1 MWCNHCGAQLPD
13 GSRFCTICGA
23 SQPQFNGG
31 YQRPNLEQWRQNEA
45 QRQQTRTSLLVEPLR
60 KISNYKIAVLIL
72 SAIIFVITYAG
83 LKSVSSYR
91 ASSDDLIGILAFLVL
106 FGIALIVIEILILVE
121 FKHAG
126 EYDTGFQKVYTMYL
140 AYIILS
146 FVSGLMKAPWDSII
160 DIAATVVG
168 IIYVYHFYHSMAD
181 IVRPLST
188 AAARRW
194 ETLFKVYVASC
205 VVTFIGAFM
214 VVIQALNVKDKL
226 YTYSR
231 AYEEAM
237 AFLRVASWIVIIAEV
252 ISLVLM
258 IVEVVYLRA
267 SVDKM
272 ASSSGYPGEN
282 GMER

>member
-72 SAIIFVITYAG
+72 SAIIFVI
-83 LKSVSSYR
+83 SYFGANSLTNYQ
-91 ASSDDLIGILAFLVL
+91 ASLDDLGGVLAFIIL
-106 FGIALIVIEILILVE
+106 FGIALIVMEILILVE

-146 FVSGLMKAPWDSII
+146 FVSGFMKEPWNSIM
-160 DIAATVVG
+160 DIAALVVG

-188 AAARRW
+188 SMARKW
-194 ETLFKVYVASC
+194 ETLFKFYVAAC
-205 VVTFIGAFM
+205 IVTFIGAFLAVIWALGLSNTRDYRSALAFLNAVYWI
-214 VVIQALNVKDKL
+214 VVI
-226 YTYSR
+226 
-231 AYEEAM
+231 
-237 AFLRVASWIVIIAEV
+237 AEI
-252 ISLVLM
+252 ISLVIM
-258 IVEVVYLRA
+258 IVEVVNLRA
-267 SVDKM
+267 SVDRM
-272 ASSSGYPGEN
+272 ESPGAYPGEN
-282 GMER
+282 GMGR